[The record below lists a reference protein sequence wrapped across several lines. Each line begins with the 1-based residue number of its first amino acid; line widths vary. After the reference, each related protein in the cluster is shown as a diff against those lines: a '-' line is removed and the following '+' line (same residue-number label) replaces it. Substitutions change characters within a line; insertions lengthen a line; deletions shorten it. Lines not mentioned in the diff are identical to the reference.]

1 MYLLINFNGFYM
13 NAKFMKFINIIF
25 FFLFLIF
32 LSGCNMFSKKQTEGD
47 ESVVEKKPRT
57 VNVKERALSDD
68 SGGIF
73 NTNKQKDP
81 LGNQN
86 VMWLATLKA
95 LDFMPM
101 QSMNYDGGSI
111 ITDWYSAENSNES
124 LKINV
129 LFLSNEVKPSSV
141 KVNSFKKTCQNPGK
155 CKTVKTNKEFNQ
167 KIKDQIFQEVKNIN
181 INQIKN

>member
-1 MYLLINFNGFYM
+1 MY
-13 NAKFMKFINIIF
+13 AKFMKFKNSIF
-25 FFLFLIF
+25 LLLFLIL
-32 LSGCNMFSKKQTEGD
+32 LSGCNMLSKKQTEDNG
-47 ESVVEKKPRT
+47 SVVKKKRTT
-57 VNVKERALSDD
+57 VNVKERALGDD

-73 NTNKQKDP
+73 TSNKQNDH

-129 LFLSNEVKPSSV
+129 LFLSNEVKPSSIQ
-141 KVNSFKKTCQNPGK
+141 VNSFKKTCQNQGS
-155 CKTVKTNKEFNQ
+155 CKTVKTNNEFNQ
-167 KIKDQIFQEVKNIN
+167 KIKDQIFQEVKSIN

>member
-1 MYLLINFNGFYM
+1 MY
-13 NAKFMKFINIIF
+13 AKSMKFKNVIF
-25 FFLFLIF
+25 YLLFLILF
-32 LSGCNMFSKKQTEGD
+32 SGCNMFSKKQNEGD
-47 ESVVEKKPRT
+47 DSVIKKKPRT

-73 NTNKQKDP
+73 STNKQKDP

-86 VMWLATLKA
+86 VMWLATLKT

-129 LFLSNEVKPSSV
+129 LFLSNEVKPSSIQ
-141 KVNSFKKTCQNPGK
+141 VNSFKKICQNQGS
-155 CKTVKTNKEFNQ
+155 CKTVKTNNEFNQ

-181 INQIKN
+181 INQLKN